1 MGLQIYHKQWSLN
14 IKRVLGCA
22 VCVYVYLTLKKIFMR
37 SIYMTKYHWNVKPDN
52 VMKQIMMI
60 VYPL

>member
-1 MGLQIYHKQWSLN
+1 MVV
-14 IKRVLGCA
+14 IKKSVLGCA

-37 SIYMTKYHWNVKPDN
+37 SIYTTKYHWNVKPDN
-52 VMKQIMMI
+52 VMMQIMMI